1 MVRMSTLGVAVFM
14 ALAAGSAPAANA
26 PLQTLF
32 FAACSNPTG
41 ALAARCAQTQNGQG
55 NLSGDS
61 ESSLNPSQALAH
73 NRVSADAAQTR
84 ADGRH
89 EGERVEIGPF
99 GLLVNLRGSAFERE
113 RGSSVVEERALDGD
127 SHGGDIGID
136 YRYSDRIV
144 VGALLGL
151 DRTRYDFGAENP
163 GTNFAPQRNAGSGDV
178 DQTWLGLY
186 ASFAIG
192 EGGYVDL
199 NAGYG
204 WTDGEYER
212 RSVFQEST
220 RQVPQVNSNVAGD
233 ADGSVSWL
241 GLSAG
246 HDFQFDAVGLGLYGG
261 VTWTRSE
268 IDAYDERD
276 LSGSGLAMRFSGS
289 DRDSTIGHAG
299 LRLSYAAS
307 TGNGV
312 LVPQLRAEYQHEFED
327 AAESVS
333 AGFLLDSA
341 GNRFTLAG
349 DRPDTSGA
357 EVGFSVVGVFA
368 DGWNAYADYAR
379 LVSRDDYDRYRFALG
394 VRKEF

>member
-1 MVRMSTLGVAVFM
+1 MLRMSSSGAAVFM
-14 ALAAGSAPAANA
+14 ALVAGSAQGANA
-26 PLQTLF
+26 PLQDLF

-41 ALAARCAQTQNGQG
+41 ALATRCAQTQNGAG

-61 ESSLNPSQALAH
+61 ESSLNPSQALGH
-73 NRVSADAAQTR
+73 NRVAADSAQAR
-84 ADGRH
+84 GDGQY
-89 EGERVEIGPF
+89 ESERVEIGPF
-99 GLLVNLRGSAFERE
+99 GLLVNLRGSAFERG
-113 RGSSVVEERALDGD
+113 RGSSAVEERALDGD

-136 YRYSDRIV
+136 YRYSERIV
-144 VGALLGL
+144 LGALLGL
-151 DRTRYDFGAENP
+151 ERTRYDFGAENP

-178 DQTWLGLY
+178 DQTFLGVF

-199 NAGYG
+199 NGGYG

-220 RQVPQVNSNVAGD
+220 RQAPQVNSNVAGD
-233 ADGSVSWL
+233 ADGSTSWL

-268 IDAYDERD
+268 VDAYSERD
-276 LSGSGLAMRFSGS
+276 LSGSGLAMRFSGT

-299 LRLSYAAS
+299 LRLSYAVS

-327 AAESVS
+327 EAESVS
-333 AGFLLDSA
+333 AGFLLDSS
-341 GNRFTLAG
+341 GNRFTLTG
-349 DRPDTSGA
+349 DRPDTSGG
-357 EVGFSVVGVFA
+357 EIGFSIVGVFA
-368 DGWNAYADYAR
+368 DGWNAYADYAT
-379 LVSRDDYDRYRFALG
+379 LVSRDDFDRYRFSLG

>member
-1 MVRMSTLGVAVFM
+1 M
-14 ALAAGSAPAANA
+14 
-26 PLQTLF
+26 
-32 FAACSNPTG
+32 
-41 ALAARCAQTQNGQG
+41 
-55 NLSGDS
+55 
-61 ESSLNPSQALAH
+61 
-73 NRVSADAAQTR
+73 
-84 ADGRH
+84 
-89 EGERVEIGPF
+89 
-99 GLLVNLRGSAFERE
+99 
-113 RGSSVVEERALDGD
+113 
-127 SHGGDIGID
+127 
-136 YRYSDRIV
+136 
-144 VGALLGL
+144 
-151 DRTRYDFGAENP
+151 
-163 GTNFAPQRNAGSGDV
+163 
-178 DQTWLGLY
+178 
-186 ASFAIG
+186 
-192 EGGYVDL
+192 
-199 NAGYG
+199 
-204 WTDGEYER
+204 
-212 RSVFQEST
+212 FQEST

-327 AAESVS
+327 EAESVS

-341 GNRFTLAG
+341 GNRFMLAG